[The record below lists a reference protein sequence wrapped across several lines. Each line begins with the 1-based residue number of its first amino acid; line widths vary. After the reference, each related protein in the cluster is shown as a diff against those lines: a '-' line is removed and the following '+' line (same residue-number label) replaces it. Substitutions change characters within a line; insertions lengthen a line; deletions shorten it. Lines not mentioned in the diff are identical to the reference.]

1 MQVAYAIGRA
11 KPVSFY
17 VNTYGTSHVDM
28 SDAEIAA
35 IIEGMSE
42 FDMRPKAIIDRLNLL
57 RPIYTEAAAY
67 GHMGRKCEKV
77 VKRYESLYNATAEL
91 EVELFPW
98 EKLDMVEKL
107 RTAFHLK

>member
-1 MQVAYAIGRA
+1 
-11 KPVSFY
+11 
-17 VNTYGTSHVDM
+17 M
-28 SDAEIAA
+28 SY
-35 IIEGMSE
+35 S
-42 FDMRPKAIIDRLNLL
+42 PKTDIDRLNLL